1 MNLVVVHIDKG
12 SMSERLPD
20 LVVGAAL
27 HVLASFA
34 NANRP
39 LIYFAP
45 VGASQALNYLSWIIP
60 AVVLRIE
67 W

>member
-45 VGASQALNYLSWIIP
+45 VGASQALNYLS
-60 AVVLRIE
+60 
-67 W
+67 